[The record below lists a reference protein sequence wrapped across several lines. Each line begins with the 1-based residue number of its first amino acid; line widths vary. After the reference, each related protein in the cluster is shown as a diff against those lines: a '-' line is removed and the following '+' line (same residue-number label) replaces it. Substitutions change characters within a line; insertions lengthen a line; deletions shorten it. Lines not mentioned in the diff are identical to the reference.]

1 MRSLFI
7 TTFATLAAA
16 QSTPWPSFGNWTETA
31 GGYDFTL
38 SGPAKLGTKAMFELD
53 RCHYVWNLLNERLY
67 SYERPP
73 SDATECM
80 DQLFQRKSEIGDQGF
95 LDIFEREIIE
105 ARQFWYE
112 VNDKSELDKP
122 ETWKAVEARAVVSL
136 PNVTAWAFS
145 AWSSSPR
152 ADAAN
157 NRENAEHY
165 FKHSDFTT
173 GSSVSR
179 ILEGWGGTITNFTI
193 PNYSVA
199 LCAERAMV
207 RPLPEFLIKAC
218 GDKNLVDGKDTNFG
232 VLNIAARDVDGAS
245 FGQPGKKGIDIYA
258 SIWYGGAIS
267 EEHLEAERQHV
278 IIEIVNMSLKAQQD
292 IETSAFTVPAPPT
305 SDPQFLGEISIKYN
319 KLSGKHVRFIGNS
332 TGFGV
337 AEAVLAAGA
346 SVTVSSSSASKLSAA
361 VASLEAVIQSSQM
374 SQKIQSFTAD
384 LSGLNAEENLD
395 AMFEQAGPIDHVVL
409 TAADSLSLMMLQ
421 DLTPDKILAACR
433 MRLVAPLMAIKV
445 AARYLPKSNE
455 KQLAVEL
462 KPLRFNAV
470 APGHV
475 DTGLWDHMTAEE
487 KANIVKGIEE
497 AVPTGQ
503 FGRVEDVV
511 EAYLWLLKDRNATG
525 MLLLLIAALWL
536 SRIPIFRR
544 HYIMW
549 KM

>member
-1 MRSLFI
+1 MRSLSI
-7 TTFATLAAA
+7 ATFATLAAA

-31 GGYDFTL
+31 GGYEFTL

-53 RCHYVWNLLNERLY
+53 RCHYVWNLLNERTNCD
-67 SYERPP
+67 ERAP

-80 DQLFQRKSEIGDQGF
+80 DQLFQRKTEIGDQGF
-95 LDIFEREIIE
+95 LDMFERDIIE

-112 VNDKSELDKP
+112 VNDKSKLDKP

-173 GSSVSR
+173 GSGVSR

-193 PNYSVA
+193 PNYSAA

-232 VLNIAARDVDGAS
+232 VLNIAARDVNGGS
-245 FGQPGKKGIDIYA
+245 FGQPGERGIDIYA

-292 IETSAFTVPAPPT
+292 IETGAFAVPAPPT
-305 SDPQFLGEISIKYN
+305 SYDVG
-319 KLSGKHVRFIGNS
+319 
-332 TGFGV
+332 
-337 AEAVLAAGA
+337 
-346 SVTVSSSSASKLSAA
+346 
-361 VASLEAVIQSSQM
+361 
-374 SQKIQSFTAD
+374 
-384 LSGLNAEENLD
+384 
-395 AMFEQAGPIDHVVL
+395 
-409 TAADSLSLMMLQ
+409 LQ
-421 DLTPDKILAACR
+421 DLGFE
-433 MRLVAPLMAIKV
+433 
-445 AARYLPKSNE
+445 S
-455 KQLAVEL
+455 
-462 KPLRFNAV
+462 
-470 APGHV
+470 
-475 DTGLWDHMTAEE
+475 
-487 KANIVKGIEE
+487 
-497 AVPTGQ
+497 
-503 FGRVEDVV
+503 
-511 EAYLWLLKDRNATG
+511 RNADLPVCQTSIHSAVHP
-525 MLLLLIAALWL
+525 MDACTWD
-536 SRIPIFRR
+536 
-544 HYIMW
+544 
-549 KM
+549 

>member
-1 MRSLFI
+1 MRSLF
-7 TTFATLAAA
+7 TATFATLATA

-31 GGYDFTL
+31 GGYDFIL

-53 RCHYVWNLLNERLY
+53 RCHYVWNLLNERTNCD
-67 SYERPP
+67 ERAP

-80 DQLFQRKSEIGDQGF
+80 DQLFQRKTEIGDQGF
-95 LDIFEREIIE
+95 LDMFEREIIE

-136 PNVTAWAFS
+136 PNITAWAFS

-173 GSSVSR
+173 GSGVSR

-193 PNYSVA
+193 PNYSAA
-199 LCAERAMV
+199 LCAGRAMV

-245 FGQPGKKGIDIYA
+245 FGQPGERGIDIYA

-292 IETSAFTVPAPPT
+292 IETGAFAVPAPPT
-305 SDPQFLGEISIKYN
+305 SYDVGLHD
-319 KLSGKHVRFIGNS
+319 LRFESRN
-332 TGFGV
+332 
-337 AEAVLAAGA
+337 
-346 SVTVSSSSASKLSAA
+346 
-361 VASLEAVIQSSQM
+361 
-374 SQKIQSFTAD
+374 AD
-384 LSGLNAEENLD
+384 LPVCQTSIHSAVHPMD
-395 AMFEQAGPIDHVVL
+395 AC
-409 TAADSLSLMMLQ
+409 T
-421 DLTPDKILAACR
+421 
-433 MRLVAPLMAIKV
+433 
-445 AARYLPKSNE
+445 
-455 KQLAVEL
+455 
-462 KPLRFNAV
+462 
-470 APGHV
+470 
-475 DTGLWDHMTAEE
+475 WD
-487 KANIVKGIEE
+487 
-497 AVPTGQ
+497 
-503 FGRVEDVV
+503 
-511 EAYLWLLKDRNATG
+511 
-525 MLLLLIAALWL
+525 
-536 SRIPIFRR
+536 
-544 HYIMW
+544 
-549 KM
+549 